1 MTKLSKRRIKTLSKS
16 KKTMKKKIGGI
27 RFPRL
32 FNTLE
37 WFKMHKQEMKDENSE
52 FKKLEKSEKLEN
64 LRTFLLSKLPD
75 ASENT
80 IKLIDE
86 KVKLINDDKYNEL
99 KDESDFYG
107 GKRTRKRRTK

>member
-1 MTKLSKRRIKTLSKS
+1 
-16 KKTMKKKIGGI
+16 
-27 RFPRL
+27 
-32 FNTLE
+32 
-37 WFKMHKQEMKDENSE
+37 
-52 FKKLEKSEKLEN
+52 
-64 LRTFLLSKLPD
+64 LSKLPD

-107 GKRTRKRRTK
+107 GKRTRKRIDVDRLIFKLTK